1 MHPSKEVYQEYC
13 AECRWN
19 GQRPL
24 SWHEWAAD
32 PYYPKAEAQERLTEL
47 WENDTWDMY

>member
-1 MHPSKEVYQEYC
+1 MIESKEVYQEYC

-32 PYYPKAEAQERLTEL
+32 PYHYRAEAQDRAAEL
-47 WENDTWDMY
+47 WENDTWDLY

>member
-1 MHPSKEVYQEYC
+1 MIESKEVYQEYC

-24 SWHEWAAD
+24 TWHEWLADDYRSAAQD
-32 PYYPKAEAQERLTEL
+32 RAAQLHDT
-47 WENDTWDMY
+47 DTWDLY